1 MAITSNRDT
10 QTLAVLDQLYHKHL
24 QVMYRGDILCETL
37 HEGHEGHEGYG
48 GHEGLEKIDSG
59 EIGLNGG
66 GGDG

>member
-24 QVMYRGDILCETL
+24 QVMYRGDILCETW
-37 HEGHEGHEGYG
+37 HEGHG
-48 GHEGLEKIDSG
+48 GHVGHGGLEKIDSG
-59 EIGLNGG
+59 EIGLKGG